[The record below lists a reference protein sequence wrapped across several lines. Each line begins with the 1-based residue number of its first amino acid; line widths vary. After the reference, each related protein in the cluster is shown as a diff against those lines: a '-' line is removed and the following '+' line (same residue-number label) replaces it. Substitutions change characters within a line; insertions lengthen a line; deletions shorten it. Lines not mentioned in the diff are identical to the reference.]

1 MKFSQNT
8 DMMVEYVLFEK
19 GSMYSVTG
27 ALKANFL
34 LFQKLFKSNQGNN
47 WTLKALV
54 ELYPGSRLNMQMLK
68 SCAHYFL

>member
-8 DMMVEYVLFEK
+8 GMVEYVFFEEV
-19 GSMYSVTG
+19 SMYSVTG

-47 WTLKALV
+47 WKLKALV
-54 ELYPGSRLNMQMLK
+54 ELCPGSRLNAQMLK